1 MDLPLTLDSYAY
13 VFDQLIHGRG
23 NNYTAIT
30 PLDIHT
36 QLYLPFANMV
46 VDLVNFV
53 KRNPASNASQ
63 DDLDTIDRYR
73 QTFRTVCQWWTGGQ
87 DSTVRGNDGEIY
99 ERSLWHRF
107 DRMAKWAP
115 AIGRLQQS
123 EGFDGEHQHWVK
135 QYTPQ
140 PPTYP
145 IDVNYLLNLYGSGW
159 RPPYGPPS
167 PFLPFPPHLGSH
179 PINTAV
185 IGSLGG
191 QTQGGQTQGGQT
203 RGGST
208 RGGPN
213 QGGRG
218 RGGPNQGGRGRGG
231 PNQGGRGRGRGGG
244 R

>member
-1 MDLPLTLDSYAY
+1 
-13 VFDQLIHGRG
+13 
-23 NNYTAIT
+23 
-30 PLDIHT
+30 
-36 QLYLPFANMV
+36 MV
-46 VDLVNFV
+46 ADLVDFV

-63 DDLDTIDRYR
+63 TELDTIDRYR
-73 QTFRTVCQWWTGGQ
+73 QTFTAVCQWWTGGPE
-87 DSTVRGNDGEIY
+87 SVVRGSDGELY

-107 DRMAKWAP
+107 DRCEKWAP
-115 AIGRLQQS
+115 AIGRLQQHAS
-123 EGFDGEHQHWVK
+123 FNSQHQHWVK
-135 QYTPQ
+135 QNTPQ
-140 PPTYP
+140 PPMYP

-167 PFLPFPPHLGSH
+167 PLLPFPPHLGSS

-185 IGSLGG
+185 IGSQGRRKRGG
-191 QTQGGQTQGGQT
+191 PTRGGATRGGAT

-218 RGGPNQGGRGRGG
+218 RG
-231 PNQGGRGRGRGGG
+231 RGGG